1 MTDSLDTTFAPQ
13 TMGDDLLAVQR
24 IYAAFFDQIDPADW
38 DKPSPRGA
46 AEWTMHE
53 TVAHLCALNGAGLE
67 SIKHRLRGAPYTFEG
82 LTDRYVFNAYNQQG
96 IEAQRDLS
104 REALC
109 RKFLELH
116 GEAAALAGSLQPEE
130 AQMTAQ
136 MPIYNRPLQLIE
148 ALGIV
153 FIHAG
158 IFHTAQVAEPA
169 GVDPL
174 WQQLSPEIRH
184 RGIGRV
190 MRALSLLYRH
200 DLGGDLRATIM
211 FAVDGP
217 GGGHWVVEVSPEA
230 ATSRQGAADNPD
242 LTVRLR
248 DIDLFCRMFTG
259 RMNLPVVFL
268 TRRLRLSG
276 NWRLFLRFGSLF
288 SVDARK

>member
-1 MTDSLDTTFAPQ
+1 MSVSPDTTFTPQ

-24 IYAAFFDQIDPADW
+24 MYADFFGQIKASDW
-38 DKPSPRGA
+38 DKPSKRGA

-53 TVAHLCALNGAGLE
+53 TVAHLCALNGAGLD
-67 SIKHRLRGAPYTFEG
+67 SIKHRLRGEPYEFEG
-82 LTDRYVFNAYNQQG
+82 LTDRYVFNEYNQKG
-96 IEAQRDLS
+96 IEEQRHLTQDV
-104 REALC
+104 LC
-109 RKFLELH
+109 NKFLEIH
-116 GEAAALAGSLQPEE
+116 GEAAAVAGSLEPEE
-130 AQMTAQ
+130 AQMTSQ
-136 MPIYNRPLQLIE
+136 MPIYNRPLQIVE
-148 ALGIV
+148 ALGII

-169 GVDPL
+169 GQEPL
-174 WQQLSPEIRH
+174 WQQLAPEIRH

-190 MRALSLLYRH
+190 MRALSLLYRY

-211 FAVDGP
+211 FEVDGP

-230 ATSRQGAADNPD
+230 AVSRQGTAEKPD

-259 RMNLPVVFL
+259 RMNLPVVLL

-276 NWRLFLRFGSLF
+276 DWRLFLRFGSLF